1 VGRHRLADDGGS
13 AVVEFALVTPLLLAV
28 ALGVLQIVLALHVR
42 ATLTSAAAE
51 GARAAALA
59 GSDPR
64 AGVLRTRA
72 LLEEDLAGSLV
83 RDVSARRA
91 VVDGLPVMAVRVDA
105 RLPVAGLVGPDI
117 LTVEAHALQEGW
129 Q

>member
-1 VGRHRLADDGGS
+1 
-13 AVVEFALVTPLLLAV
+13 
-28 ALGVLQIVLALHVR
+28 
-42 ATLTSAAAE
+42 
-51 GARAAALA
+51 
-59 GSDPR
+59 
-64 AGVLRTRA
+64 